1 MDAFMGGF
9 TSLMGGVLNEALFA
23 GPARR
28 KYNAQMEYASE
39 ERFKREKEAIDKH
52 NIATERE
59 QGRVLGA
66 KEAVAYRTS
75 VVQMAD
81 ARRQAQRFQLLS
93 QDFLNEVKAQKAQQ
107 VVAYAGSGALIQ
119 GSALI
124 ALRET
129 QQRGDAGAQRLKKAA
144 NIALRRG
151 SQQAKITRDSVIKPM
166 YVPLPD
172 PIKQPV
178 IPQRSTFNPMA
189 TYFGGFSS
197 GLQSDYAK
205 GNWPFSYA

>member
-1 MDAFMGGF
+1 
-9 TSLMGGVLNEALFA
+9 
-23 GPARR
+23 
-28 KYNAQMEYASE
+28 
-39 ERFKREKEAIDKH
+39 
-52 NIATERE
+52 
-59 QGRVLGA
+59 
-66 KEAVAYRTS
+66 
-75 VVQMAD
+75 MAD

-124 ALRET
+124 SLRET

-189 TYFGGFSS
+189 TWFGGFSS
-197 GLQSDYAK
+197 GLQSDYSRSFRRHAMQHR
-205 GNWPFSYA
+205 SYPEIDRWFHHCRLKSAPKSLFY